1 MMIIWIAVIAVSVGL
16 DQLTKALI
24 AGSYQLGETHTIIP
38 HIINFK
44 FIRNEGAAWG
54 MFSDSRWVFIVI
66 SAVLIIVLPFI
77 LYKFRKLH
85 FLFGFSLSLIIG
97 GAIGNMIDRVFA
109 GSVVDFIEFSFFNFP
124 VFNVADICVTVGAVM
139 MFIYLVFFDKTLFR
153 SDKKKTTG
161 DSGEKATDDTQNT
174 TSSDNANTP
183 KQEQENENNN

>member
-66 SAVLIIVLPFI
+66 SALLIIVLPFI

-124 VFNVADICVTVGAVM
+124 VFNVADIFVCVGGGLIALWAILGTIREAREG
-139 MFIYLVFFDKTLFR
+139 
-153 SDKKKTTG
+153 KK
-161 DSGEKATDDTQNT
+161 A
-174 TSSDNANTP
+174 
-183 KQEQENENNN
+183 